1 MAATPADN
9 TSPAGGPAAAAGLV
23 VNERRAGL
31 LTAAAVLDHGAAEI
45 STAFGGV
52 SAALDAG
59 AWAGPA
65 ADAWA
70 RELALVAAGI
80 RRALD
85 DTALGCAGAARAEP
99 DWVAPDDPRAVRPA
113 APLGF
118 LRDGR

>member
-1 MAATPADN
+1 MAGTAAGT
-9 TSPAGGPAAAAGLV
+9 TSSAGSSAAVAGLV

-31 LTAAAVLDHGAAEI
+31 LSAAAVLDQGAAEI
-45 STAFGGV
+45 STAFGGL

-70 RELALVAAGI
+70 RELARVAAGI
-80 RRALD
+80 RRALE
-85 DTALGCAGAARAEP
+85 DTAVSCAGAARAEP
-99 DWVAPDDPRAVRPA
+99 AWVAPDDPRAVRPSA
-113 APLGF
+113 LLGF